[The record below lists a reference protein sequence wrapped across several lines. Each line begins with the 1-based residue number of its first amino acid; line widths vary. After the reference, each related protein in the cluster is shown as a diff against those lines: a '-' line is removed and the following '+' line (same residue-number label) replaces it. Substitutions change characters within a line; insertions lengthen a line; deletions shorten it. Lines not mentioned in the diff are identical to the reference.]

1 MIIQTETRTN
11 DVHLLDAPKI
21 PGLTFRAFRGEVDY
35 PAMLAVIEGS
45 KDVDGIE
52 RTDTLDNFKIAYES
66 LHNCDP
72 YQDILIAEIEGEII
86 GYNRVFWDKLDD
98 GTRTYTLFGFLL
110 PKWRRRGIG
119 RAMLH
124 RAERCLRQIAADHAD
139 DGSKFFRSWA
149 ADTELGTVKLLEGE
163 GYDPVRYSFSMV
175 RDLREPII
183 DRPMP
188 EGLDVRPVEKD
199 HIWLIFEAMNE
210 AFQDHWGYRPMTKKE
225 FKQSM
230 KYPQFQ
236 PEHWKIAWDGD
247 QVAGMVQNFIN
258 VDENKEYK
266 RKRGYTEEIC
276 VRRPWRKLGLARAL
290 LTQSLVY
297 LKQLGMSEAA
307 LGVDADN
314 PTGALRLYE
323 SVGFR
328 CVKRYT
334 EYRKP
339 LA

>member
-1 MIIQTETRTN
+1 MNIQTETRTDN
-11 DVHLLDAPKI
+11 VHLPDTPSI
-21 PGLTFRAFRGEVDY
+21 PGLTFRTFQGEVDY
-35 PAMLAVIEGS
+35 PDMLAVIEGT

-52 RTDTLDNFKIAYES
+52 RTDTLDDFKRAYEY
-66 LHNCDP
+66 LRNCNP
-72 YQDILIAEIEGEII
+72 YQDILIAEVDGQII

-98 GTRTYTLFGFLL
+98 GTRTYNLFGFLL

-124 RAERCLRQIAADHAD
+124 HAERRLRQIAADHAD

-149 ADTELGTVKLLEGE
+149 ADTELGTVKLLESE
-163 GYDPVRYSFSMV
+163 GYDPVRYSFNMV

-183 DRPMP
+183 DRLMP

-199 HIWLIFEAMNE
+199 HLWLIFEAMNE
-210 AFQDHWGYRPMTKKE
+210 AFQDHWGYRPMTKEE
-225 FKQSM
+225 FKQMM

-276 VRRPWRKLGLARAL
+276 VRRPWRKRGLARAL

-328 CVKRYT
+328 CVKRYA
-334 EYRKP
+334 EFRKP
-339 LA
+339 LT